1 MLRQLG
7 QQLRRVGLSYNSAAL
22 KRPQTTAIV
31 TTVVKTS
38 AADAFAQLVG
48 ACSGFQASCM
58 GHGRAQPMHVPTV
71 TMAVKASAAECSWR
85 SGITDVQL
93 GPRCQAG
100 QPLCK
105 SLAAVMTRRD
115 HK

>member
-7 QQLRRVGLSYNSAAL
+7 QQLRRVGLSYNAAAL

-48 ACSGFQASCM
+48 ACGGFQASCM
-58 GHGRAQPMHVPTV
+58 GHGRAQPMHVPAV

-85 SGITDVQL
+85 SGTTDVQL
-93 GPRCQAG
+93 GLRCQSG
-100 QPLCK
+100 LPLC
-105 SLAAVMTRRD
+105 SAAAVMASRD

>member
-7 QQLRRVGLSYNSAAL
+7 QQLRRVGLSYNAAAL

-48 ACSGFQASCM
+48 ACGGFL
-58 GHGRAQPMHVPTV
+58 HG
-71 TMAVKASAAECSWR
+71 SWAGATHACAR
-85 SGITDVQL
+85 RYHGGEGERRGVQL
-93 GPRCQAG
+93 AEWYHRCAIGPKVPVWPATLLG
-100 QPLCK
+100 GG
-105 SLAAVMTRRD
+105 S
-115 HK
+115 HG